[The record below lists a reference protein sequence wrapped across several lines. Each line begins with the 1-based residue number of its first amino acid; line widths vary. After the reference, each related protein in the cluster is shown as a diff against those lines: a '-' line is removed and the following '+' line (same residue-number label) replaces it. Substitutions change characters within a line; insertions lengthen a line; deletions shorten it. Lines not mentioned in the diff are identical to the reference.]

1 MSNSMINPSIVELTE
16 KCADRYSL
24 VVIASKRARL
34 LIDGEE
40 PLIRITSKKALTI
53 AINEVNDGKIEFD
66 APQVEGLK

>member
-1 MSNSMINPSIVELTE
+1 MSNSMINPSIVELTD

-34 LIDGEE
+34 LIDGDE
-40 PLIRITSKKALTI
+40 PTVKVTSKKPLTV
-53 AINEVNDGKIEFD
+53 AINEFNDGKIQFD